1 MVFLKFIKHRG
12 KTRTAIVNQR
22 DNEPHLASSNRARL
36 GNANAPG
43 MKTMDEELTKRTGVD
58 SLRNSI
64 SNVGGT
70 FQRTWEILEIL
81 SNSW

>member
-64 SNVGGT
+64 KCWGNIPADVGDL
-70 FQRTWEILEIL
+70 RDIE
-81 SNSW
+81 